1 MQLQDCLPFTLLLPG
16 CKENSHVG
24 IHEGL
29 RAMMS
34 EVIPG
39 PLVLMREESM
49 VDTRAWKET
58 KETKRDSVKL

>member
-1 MQLQDCLPFTLLLPG
+1 M
-16 CKENSHVG
+16 G

-58 KETKRDSVKL
+58 KRDSVKL